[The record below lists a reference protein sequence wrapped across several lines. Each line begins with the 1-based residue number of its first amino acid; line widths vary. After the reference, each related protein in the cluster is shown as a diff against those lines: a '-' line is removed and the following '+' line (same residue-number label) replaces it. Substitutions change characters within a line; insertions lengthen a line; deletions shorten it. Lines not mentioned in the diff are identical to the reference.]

1 MINLLMA
8 ALFVSL
14 RWERPHRRG
23 LTMSGAI
30 AMTVGTGL
38 TAIGAIMVEDGTQT
52 DLVAFLHVIYLFI
65 FVFNMIYVYLLTI
78 SQGADAAGA
87 TA

>member
-1 MINLLMA
+1 
-8 ALFVSL
+8 
-14 RWERPHRRG
+14 
-23 LTMSGAI
+23 MSGAI

-38 TAIGAIMVEDGTQT
+38 TAIGAIMVEDGTQL